1 MKTKLRNNLR
11 ELLLTFLVIWL
22 PLAYALWIYPSLPE
36 NIRINFVSLI
46 SPTFEYAP
54 KFLFIWGLPIFMT
67 LIQLIVY
74 GATAFREI
82 IKPAFARFVLW
93 IVPLNHIAIYL
104 SILFY
109 ALDSHFNINKIAAIF
124 SGVMFL
130 ISGNYMPKK
139 MVVEEKPAPR
149 WLAYL
154 FILVGLTAVLVGL
167 FLL

>member
-36 NIRINFVSLI
+36 NIRINFMSPI
-46 SPTFEYAP
+46 SPTFKYAP
-54 KFLFIWGLPIFMT
+54 KLLFIWGLPIFMT

-74 GATAFREI
+74 GATAYRKI
-82 IKPAFARFVLW
+82 TKLAFARFVLW
-93 IVPLNHIAIYL
+93 IVPLTHIVVYL

-109 ALDSHFNINKIAAIF
+109 ARDSHFNVNKSAAIF

-139 MVVEEKPAPR
+139 VVVEEKPAPR

-154 FILVGLTAVLVGL
+154 FILAGLTAVLVGL